1 MTPRYSVYRNT
12 IPIALREALH
22 KEPFGGRRTIGLR
35 VVRFVQSRLQKYL
48 TLAAHLDKRAMNG
61 TVMKIAI
68 FDVNHWHFPLYI
80 DALKDPGIEV
90 IGISDSAKFAG
101 PRFSEVL
108 NCKLYGSNVELINQD
123 FDFALVFS
131 RHSDMAELAERLIAK
146 GKPFLIEKPCGVTL
160 EEVRRI
166 RKLSE
171 KNGVFVSVPFIQRVS
186 ELADR
191 LSPAAGFM
199 PDGFQHL
206 SFRFIVGSVARYE
219 RNGCGWMLEKAL
231 AGGGSMLNVG
241 IHFIDLISNL
251 TQSPITEVSGQ
262 VQIYRPDVT
271 VDEQAVFT
279 CRNSA
284 GQIGVIETG
293 YLYPATADD
302 QRDFAFSLS
311 HRRSYIR
318 GYADQFYAKSREQEK
333 AHAATIEYNT
343 DEYYP
348 VFLRRSWT
356 DLASGRPPVAGLLE
370 AERALAVVEAGYRS
384 AANGGAPEQ
393 VEPSS

>member
-1 MTPRYSVYRNT
+1 
-12 IPIALREALH
+12 
-22 KEPFGGRRTIGLR
+22 
-35 VVRFVQSRLQKYL
+35 
-48 TLAAHLDKRAMNG
+48 
-61 TVMKIAI
+61 MKIAV
-68 FDVNHWHFPLYI
+68 FDVSHWHFPLYI
-80 DALKDPGIEV
+80 AALKDPGVEV
-90 IGISDSAKFAG
+90 IGISDSAAFAG
-101 PRFSEVL
+101 ARFSELL
-108 NCKLYGSNVELINQD
+108 NSKLYGSNDELISQD

-146 GKPFLIEKPCGVTL
+146 GKPFLIEKPCGVNL

-171 KNGVFVSVPFIQRVS
+171 KHGVFVSVPFIQRVS
-186 ELADR
+186 DLADR
-191 LSPAAGFM
+191 LSPASGLT
-199 PDGFQHL
+199 PVGFQHL
-206 SFRFIVGSVARYE
+206 SFRFIVGSVARYQ
-219 RNGCGWMLEKAL
+219 RNGCAWMLDKAL

-241 IHFIDLISNL
+241 IHFIDLISHL
-251 TQSPITEVSGQ
+251 TQTSITEVSGQ

-279 CRNSA
+279 CRNGA

-293 YLYPATADD
+293 YLYPSTAED

-311 HRRSYIR
+311 HRQSYIR

-333 AHAATIEYNT
+333 AYAVTIEYNT

-348 VFLRRSWT
+348 VFLRRCWA
-356 DLASGRPPVAGLLE
+356 DFASGRPPVAGLLE

-393 VEPSS
+393 VETSS

>member
-1 MTPRYSVYRNT
+1 
-12 IPIALREALH
+12 
-22 KEPFGGRRTIGLR
+22 
-35 VVRFVQSRLQKYL
+35 
-48 TLAAHLDKRAMNG
+48 MNG
-61 TVMKIAI
+61 VVMKIAV
-68 FDVNHWHFPLYI
+68 FDVSHWHFPLYI
-80 DALKDPGIEV
+80 AALKDPGIEV
-90 IGISDSAKFAG
+90 IGISDSATFAG
-101 PRFSEVL
+101 ARFSKLL
-108 NCKLYGSNVELINQD
+108 NCKLYGSNDELMSQD

-131 RHSDMAELAERLIAK
+131 RHSDMAELAERLIAR
-146 GKPFLIEKPCGVTL
+146 GKPFLIEKPCGVNL

-171 KNGVFVSVPFIQRVS
+171 KHGVFVSVPLIMRVS
-186 ELADR
+186 DLADR
-191 LSPAAGFM
+191 LSPAAGFT

-219 RNGCGWMLEKAL
+219 RNGCAWMLDKAL

-241 IHFIDLISNL
+241 VHFIDMISNL
-251 TQSPITEVSGQ
+251 TQAPITQVSGQ

-279 CRNSA
+279 CRNGA

-293 YLYPATADD
+293 YLYPSTAED

-311 HRRSYIR
+311 HRQSYIR
-318 GYADQFYAKSREQEK
+318 GYADQFYAKSREHEK
-333 AHAATIEYNT
+333 AYATTIEYNT

-356 DLASGRPPVAGLLE
+356 DFGNGRPPVAGLPE
-370 AERALAVVEAGYRS
+370 AEHALAVVEAGYRS

-393 VEPSS
+393 VEFDS